1 MDARTHPEPARR
13 GETKVRV
20 LVVFEDARGVYGEAI
35 TRAMAE
41 LRPAINVRRAPLAE
55 IGRELRGIDPHVVVR
70 RETDGGSPARGGL
83 GAGAHRPRAASPALP
98 GGGALGHGRPHAK
111 RDTCRHRRDGQAP
124 ARKAPG
130 REVLR
135 APYPYSPYVLES

>member
-1 MDARTHPEPARR
+1 MDARTRPEPARR

-20 LVVFEDARGVYGEAI
+20 LVVFEDARGVYGKAI

-41 LRPAINVRRAPLAE
+41 LRPAIDVRRAPLAE
-55 IGRELRGIDPHVVVR
+55 IGRDLRGFDPHVAVC
-70 RETDGGSPARGGL
+70 RETDGGSPAGGGL
-83 GAGAHRPRAASPALP
+83 GAGAHRPRAACPALP
-98 GGGALGHGRPHAK
+98 GGGALGYGRPYAK

-124 ARKAPG
+124 ARKVPG